1 MHRLVLSVAGAIGL
15 AVASGA
21 APHAQTATRANWLTD
36 GGDAQRTS
44 WQRHETL
51 ISPASVKNMT
61 LLWKLKLDNQPRE
74 MHNLFA
80 PLILGDLQVASGARE
95 IAVVA
100 GISDNI
106 YGIDVEKGTQIWS
119 AISTARST
127 TPGGAEARSVLAG
140 KRPRRSPFR
149 PRLLASTSCMRFRG
163 MGGSAPWIRPP
174 ARRSLAPSRFCQ
186 PTANPI
192 R

>member
-1 MHRLVLSVAGAIGL
+1 MKRHGISIVGAIGL
-15 AVASGA
+15 AA
-21 APHAQTATRANWLTD
+21 ALEVMPYAQTASRANWLTD

-51 ISPASVKNMT
+51 ISPASVKNMA
-61 LLWKLKLDNQPRE
+61 LMWKRKLDNQPRE

-106 YGIDVEKGTQIWS
+106 YGIDVEKGTQIWKRHFD
-119 AISTARST
+119 STYDDTGRSGGPLCT
-127 TPGGAEARSVLAG
+127 GGQTATPI
-140 KRPRRSPFR
+140 
-149 PRLLASTSCMRFRG
+149 T
-163 MGGSAPWIRPP
+163 
-174 ARRSLAPSRFCQ
+174 
-186 PTANPI
+186 
-192 R
+192 